1 MVAATP
7 IAAAAST
14 VRAPKASSPSPHR
27 RRPLAPT
34 EKDNAAV
41 SGKPLSKEISSR
53 YLSPSSSSTSTSTSR
68 RFLSPLP
75 TSSSS
80 GPKRSHSVDR
90 SRPSAAPHGG
100 EHVPSVAAR
109 ALRTTTRSLSVS
121 FQGES
126 FSFQTSMAKPA
137 TSSSP
142 SRKPTPDRRRP
153 AGAPARSDH
162 LTENSKPLNHRR
174 WPAARAQQSN
184 LLLTRSLGCS
194 PVGKKDPVLD
204 AVRLL
209 RQSMVLDE
217 ALQQNSFNVGGSG
230 NLSASS
236 DTDSASSESNSGSQ
250 ELSIPPRARPALRG
264 ISVPARFLRET
275 NSRLRRLPEPGTP
288 ISSTGSR
295 TASTPKPITVKKSL
309 INGPLSSPAVASSP
323 RHGSIRHPSPSK
335 LSATPLLRE
344 VGSPSQ
350 ARNGTVT
357 SSSSPGL
364 GKAPS
369 ILRFAAEWRYV
380 NAQGDATLSAQRLN
394 AEMAYLEEW
403 PLIDGDHLSSL
414 SGAIEALKASTLR
427 LPVVG
432 GAKAEFQDVK
442 NAVGSAVDAMQA
454 IGNSICSLLSRV
466 EESSSVTAELAKVAA
481 QERALMDKSR
491 ELLSTVAAMHSHTS
505 RSSTVRISDATPL
518 AAPLVLADI
527 KKNELLPVS
536 NPQNLVEDAKV
547 ELADLAMDLV
557 VEATTEAVLVA
568 SPMRTIADTIENL
581 PKGMI
586 EAAKMIELPDLIR
599 AVEAINLSG

>member
-1 MVAATP
+1 MVAAIPPPVAATP
-7 IAAAAST
+7 IAATATST
-14 VRAPKASSPSPHR
+14 VRAPKGPSPSPHR
-27 RRPLAPT
+27 RRPLAPS
-34 EKDNAAV
+34 EKDNAAI
-41 SGKPLSKEISSR
+41 SRKPLSKEISSR
-53 YLSPSSSSTSTSTSR
+53 YLSPSSSSTSTSASR

-75 TSSSS
+75 TPSSS
-80 GPKRSHSVDR
+80 GPKRSNSVDR
-90 SRPSAAPHGG
+90 SRPSAAAHGG
-100 EHVPSVAAR
+100 EDVPSAAAR

-137 TSSSP
+137 ASPSP

-153 AGAPARSDH
+153 AGASARSDH
-162 LTENSKPLNHRR
+162 LTENSKPLNHRL

-184 LLLTRSLGCS
+184 QLLTRSLGCS
-194 PVGKKDPVLD
+194 PVGGKKDPVLD

-217 ALQQNSFNVGGSG
+217 ALRQDSFNIGGNG

-250 ELSIPPRARPALRG
+250 ELTIPPRARPAPRG
-264 ISVPARFLRET
+264 ISIPARFFQET

-288 ISSTGSR
+288 ISSTGTR
-295 TASTPKPITVKKSL
+295 TASTPKPVTVKKSL
-309 INGPLSSPAVASSP
+309 INGPLSSPAFASSP
-323 RHGSIRHPSPSK
+323 RHGSIRHPSPCK
-335 LSATPLLRE
+335 LSATSSLRE

-350 ARNGTVT
+350 VRNGTVA

-369 ILRFAAEWRYV
+369 ILRFATEVRRGRKGESRIEEAHLLRLCYNRHLQWRYV
-380 NAQGDATLSAQRLN
+380 NAQADATLSAQGLN
-394 AEMAYLEEW
+394 AEKYLYNAWITTSELRDSITTKRLELQVLTQNLKLNSILKGQMAYLEEW
-403 PLIDGDHLSSL
+403 PLIDGDHFSSL

-466 EESSSVTAELAKVAA
+466 EESSSVTTELAKVAA

-491 ELLSTVAAMHSHTS
+491 ELLSTVAAMHVKQCSLLGHT
-505 RSSTVRISDATPL
+505 IQL
-518 AAPLVLADI
+518 
-527 KKNELLPVS
+527 
-536 NPQNLVEDAKV
+536 
-547 ELADLAMDLV
+547 
-557 VEATTEAVLVA
+557 
-568 SPMRTIADTIENL
+568 SPRPRMMQI
-581 PKGMI
+581 
-586 EAAKMIELPDLIR
+586 
-599 AVEAINLSG
+599 